1 MAKKGRVSNIQ
12 AAENR
17 AIKEVQM
24 ARYEYNRSSEVM
36 WERLLDGEKF
46 ESYTMKKEQYQSP
59 VF

>member
-1 MAKKGRVSNIQ
+1 MAKKGRVTNIQ

-46 ESYTMKKEQYQSP
+46 ESYTMKKEQY
-59 VF
+59 